1 MEQVTLDHVR
11 WRAQSPHA
19 DEIVQRQCNVT
30 LDVATP
36 CNCQHALT
44 FDTAATV
51 DEHGDTPWMAS
62 RRKEWESIQGA
73 LSTSRFQRPNRSART
88 CLPAS
93 GSAVRSG
100 TVATIRDLLLLAVIL
115 GDTVGLKMEAAAAT
129 PKMST
134 LRLLLAL
141 AAQHDLDID
150 LCNAVQMCF
159 LEFWSCRFQWRSC
172 GDLGVEIYMEY
183 PKGLERPARGCVPQL
198 QKSIHGLKSAS
209 CDCGHLL

>member
-1 MEQVTLDHVR
+1 
-11 WRAQSPHA
+11 
-19 DEIVQRQCNVT
+19 
-30 LDVATP
+30 
-36 CNCQHALT
+36 
-44 FDTAATV
+44 
-51 DEHGDTPWMAS
+51 MAS

-141 AAQHDLDID
+141 AAQHDLDITCAM
-150 LCNAVQMCF
+150 LFKCAF
-159 LEFWSCRFQWRSC
+159 LNSGLVDSNCDPLEIWVWRSTWSTPRGLSALPGAASLSFKRASTASSRPVATAAIYC
-172 GDLGVEIYMEY
+172 DLGSSLNASAAHHLMHVGFRRLLPMVALNMCCC
-183 PKGLERPARGCVPQL
+183 G
-198 QKSIHGLKSAS
+198 STTSHGRSS
-209 CDCGHLL
+209 